1 MKEGEGEAVGEGGLA
16 ARKQKP
22 TAEVEE
28 PAGSFSMD
36 VHSLV

>member
-1 MKEGEGEAVGEGGLA
+1 MGWGVEEGGLA

-36 VHSLV
+36 VPSLV